1 MPKILFVEDDP
12 FIAEIYKKKFESAG
26 FEVLNVTSG
35 KAVLKEAKTQ
45 KFDLILL
52 DLVIPEMSGTE
63 VLRELRTNS
72 EYPQDLKIV
81 VFSNLSSAEDR
92 EDCLK
97 LGADG
102 FISKTEFS
110 PSEVV
115 TEVNR
120 FLHQFSEQQ
129 KNFARQEQDP
139 AEHTKLGKRILFIED
154 EAVFVEMFGK
164 RLRDEGY
171 EVVTKREGISGLE
184 EALTGDF
191 DMIITDVMMPGMDGQ
206 EIVRRLREIEEKKH
220 IPVFVLSASLEDEHL
235 KALAASGLVNQSFLK
250 TQITPSELAYA
261 VNDFFKEQL
270 K

>member
-1 MPKILFVEDDP
+1 MLKILFVEDDP
-12 FIAEIYKKKFESAG
+12 FIAEIYKKKFESSG

-35 KAVLKEAKTQ
+35 KAVLKEAKAQ
-45 KFDLILL
+45 AFDLILL

-63 VLRELRTNS
+63 VLRELRTDDA
-72 EYPQDLKIV
+72 YPRDLKIV

-120 FLHQFSEQQ
+120 FLHQFSEQK
-129 KNFARQEQDP
+129 KNFTRQEEGPTEQP
-139 AEHTKLGKRILFIED
+139 KGGKRILFIED

-171 EVVTKREGISGLE
+171 EVVTRREGISGLE
-184 EALTGDF
+184 EALKSDF

-206 EIVRRLREIEEKKH
+206 EIVGRLREIEEKRH
-220 IPVFVLSASLEDEHL
+220 IPIFVLSASLEDERL
-235 KALAASGLVNQSFLK
+235 QALSASGLADKSFLK

-261 VNDFFKEQL
+261 VRDFFKEQE
-270 K
+270 